1 MLHFD
6 FFFSPSDIGERRRR
20 GAAHAVKLFQVDKNR
35 PKTSDKELQLP
46 KMILKINN
54 FAAMAF
60 LGALG
65 KIYLGS

>member
-1 MLHFD
+1 MLHLAS
-6 FFFSPSDIGERRRR
+6 FFGERRRR

-35 PKTSDKELQLP
+35 PKTSHKELHLH
-46 KMILKINN
+46 KMILKISN
-54 FAAMAF
+54 FAALAF